1 MCLVNYEL
9 ATDIYNNDTRNDEVK
24 SVEQVKKDINE
35 IISKSKLTP
44 EPLTEQGAF
53 MEWLLVNDIK
63 EQYLKKYKENKK
75 EKKKER
81 IIMEQ
86 NNAAKN
92 AIKIVEKTERTVEP
106 IEPIIALDN
115 LDEEMILAM
124 EQAQEDLPLIY
135 TYKEKV
141 KDKMVLS
148 WAGIVKAMRLQG
160 NIKIDPPTFQEVNGK
175 TIAMCMAHDL
185 ERNISMPGI
194 AERASAGRMG
204 AEFKY
209 TVLASK
215 AIRNAIKKIIDPY
228 TLQKVMAEGKK
239 RKSFVKVY

>member
-1 MCLVNYEL
+1 MCKYEL
-9 ATDIYNNDTRNDEVK
+9 ASKAHKNVYGKELKPEKIKQEVLEM
-24 SVEQVKKDINE
+24 VEE
-35 IISKSKLTP
+35 SKGTLV
-44 EPLTEQGAF
+44 ELTESSAF
-53 MEWLLVNDIK
+53 VKWLDELKLKDEYK
-63 EQYLKKYKENKK
+63 KLKKEANQ
-75 EKKKER
+75 KKKEEM

-86 NNAAKN
+86 NNAAKT
-92 AIKIVEKTERTVEP
+92 AMKIVEKTERKVEP
-106 IEPIIALDN
+106 ITITLDN

-135 TYKEKV
+135 TYKEKG

-215 AIRNAIKKIIDPY
+215 AIRNAIKKIIDPD